1 MIENFNNNIKSSFN
15 TSDKMADSSV
25 KPSSPKR
32 PPPMHPIMRIVQS
45 DVEWAIKQHMST
57 IEPTTLMVV
66 SDVENR
72 ELFDTLVEAVKKTI
86 AEAKLKGFA
95 ITGEE
100 IAVKYQHH
108 LVALHTESENA
119 GQWYYNELLMK
130 RHKIL
135 HFFCNMI
142 HEIHIRFVSGTFY
155 TPIPILIEKLEML
168 PEDVLK
174 KINNDLRG
182 FLTMIHDRTLKD
194 LDTMETS
201 ESKFKSAIS
210 GVVQTFT
217 KHAEEK
223 YDEKVSIKL
232 MCSLLRQNI
241 EDSPKTVHVNP
252 KNVPIMLKV
261 FDSVYNCEEL

>member
-66 SDVENR
+66 SDVERN
-72 ELFDTLVEAVKKTI
+72 ELFNTLVAAVKKTI

-95 ITGEE
+95 IADRE
-100 IAVKYQHH
+100 ILTKYDHH
-108 LVALHTESENA
+108 IAALHTESENA

-135 HFFCNMI
+135 HFFGIMTF
-142 HEIHIRFVSGTFY
+142 EIGSRITRGVFY
-155 TPIPILIEKLEML
+155 TSAPTPAEKLEML

-182 FLTMIHDRTLKD
+182 FLTTIHNRTLKD

-210 GVVQTFT
+210 GAVQTFIEY
-217 KHAEEK
+217 AEEK

-241 EDSPKTVHVNP
+241 EDSPKTVQVNP
-252 KNVPIMLKV
+252 KNVPVMLKV